1 MFLSAIVSLSLK
13 IVHTGNIVQ
22 TVIPDE
28 CSAFVVCPIRN
39 MFTYGFACW
48 RERHI
53 MLRIHFRNRVKRAR
67 STHVVAQE
75 SSIRN
80 IWNDVN
86 FLYFDFCRF
95 RGMRQNRSLSKDR
108 GRFRRATASAGT
120 TTSGAGTRLAVSV
133 LVRMRR
139 LPT

>member
-67 STHVVAQE
+67 STHVEAQE

-108 GRFRRATASAGT
+108 GRCSCQAKDELEIHSLIRSLTNVGRGC
-120 TTSGAGTRLAVSV
+120 LAC
-133 LVRMRR
+133 
-139 LPT
+139 